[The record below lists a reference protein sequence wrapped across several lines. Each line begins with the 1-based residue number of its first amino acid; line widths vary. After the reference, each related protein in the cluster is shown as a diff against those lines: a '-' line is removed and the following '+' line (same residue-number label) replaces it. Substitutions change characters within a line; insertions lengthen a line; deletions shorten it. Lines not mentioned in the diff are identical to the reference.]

1 MQVSNDAEKAS
12 DSPSESG
19 LSNDNPLTRT
29 YPITVLLV
37 DDQAMIGEAVRR
49 MLASET
55 DINYYFCPD
64 PANVFELISKIKPTV
79 ILQDLVMPGVN
90 GLELLKQYRSN
101 PETANIPVIV
111 LSSREEPKVKGVT
124 FTLGANDYL
133 VKLPDAIE
141 LIARI
146 RYHSKSYI
154 SELQRDDALK
164 ELAKARAMVENAN
177 KP

>member
-1 MQVSNDAEKAS
+1 MQKPNDEEMASN
-12 DSPSESG
+12 SPSAP
-19 LSNDNPLTRT
+19 PLVKGNSFVNRD

-49 MLASET
+49 MLVSET
-55 DINYYFCPD
+55 DIGFNFCSD
-64 PANVFELISKIKPTV
+64 PSNVFEIIKKIRPTV
-79 ILQDLVMPGVN
+79 ILQDLVMPNVN
-90 GLELLKQYRSN
+90 GLELLKQYRSL
-101 PETANIPVIV
+101 PDTANIPVIV
-111 LSSREEPKVKGVT
+111 LSTREEPKVKGVA

-133 VKLPDAIE
+133 VKLPDTIE

-164 ELAKARAMVENAN
+164 ELEKARAMTG
-177 KP
+177 K